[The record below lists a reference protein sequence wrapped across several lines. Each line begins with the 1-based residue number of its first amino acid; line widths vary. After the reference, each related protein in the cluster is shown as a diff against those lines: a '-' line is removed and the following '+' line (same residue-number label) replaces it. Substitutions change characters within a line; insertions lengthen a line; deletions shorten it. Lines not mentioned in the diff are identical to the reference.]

1 MQFKNIQF
9 IWTVILANLVYGAE
23 KLVVSQLNGL
33 FSRADV
39 SWVSNSVFI
48 CGATDYTD
56 FSSSSVLGVFGLN
69 NNVTQNTFNLPPHW
83 SFSVRFDLILS
94 QSLDTN
100 PDDDTIFVKIEGV
113 TDKFQKVSA
122 GGGYKLCT
130 TGTSWGDELVLY
142 YRNFTHNSPST
153 TIKLESKTNEDIT
166 NEGYALK
173 NFYLFVDTCHDTCLT
188 CNGPAANQCLS
199 CPSNSDQSGS
209 TCQCKSGYY
218 AQNNSCIRSCSSGF
232 KQDATGQFCVLD
244 FCDKAKCKSCDNV
257 LDICTDCLS
266 GLFLI
271 DGQCVDEC
279 PSYSTASGSIC
290 EDLKSKTSNGVY
302 LLKSMFDT
310 NFGESEVQGAG
321 ITIEGFQ
328 GFNNKESGA
337 LTTSCGGK
345 SLLGGAYLS
354 SEKAIITS
362 TLYSGLDPHWSVVI
376 GYTLYKIDSWS
387 SESVQLFVDNKS
399 RVSTVRSESD
409 GDSNICGRLS
419 KKDQIIKVSKNITHS
434 SSTLQFNI
442 KSYLRGD
449 SFTKSFGIRE
459 LYILVDYCSSN
470 CKECNA
476 SGCVKCNSTYYLY
489 NSQCILAC
497 PDGYTSDSDNT
508 CQACHSTCLTCSSPS
523 STSCLTC
530 RDNNYLNPD
539 RTCKESCPSQFWG
552 DDSKW
557 QCKQCDAPC
566 YNCQNPG
573 NSNSCTSCS
582 GTLYLLGNQ
591 CSSDCPAHTFKLTQ
605 TFNNICQTCHSS
617 CKTCDGATSNNCLS
631 CEAPDLFYQKGS
643 KTCSDTCQLNQFKNT
658 SNQECTSC
666 HTTCASCSG
675 PQNNQCL
682 SCSGALF
689 LFENQCIPDCP
700 ENYFKNTL
708 NNQCTLCHANCLTCN
723 GSGSNNCLSCSPS
736 SLLDLSSH
744 QCVSECSSNQYSDT
758 ILNQCKQCDST
769 CLTCDGS
776 GINSCLSCLG
786 PNLFYQA
793 DSKSCVTICRPN
805 QFQDAINQLCSS
817 CDPSCKTCSGPSSSN
832 CLTCSRGLI
841 LHDNECINSCPE
853 QFYYDVVNDIC
864 SPCNSKCLTCSGSGS
879 DNCLSCKLNT
889 YLDPSTHRCVEG
901 CNKNQYIDH
910 VSKECKQC
918 DILCKTCYG
927 PDSNNCLSCEGPD
940 LFYQEIFK
948 KCVQDCDKNQYK
960 NEVNQT
966 CSTCDPQC
974 ATCFGPGSNNCLS
987 CPRNLILSLGQCV
1000 EVCPVSY
1007 YKNSDINECL
1017 PCDPTC
1023 QNCDGPLESN
1033 CTECPQGLLLQ
1044 ENKCVSKC
1052 DDSYY
1057 VNPFSSICQKCD
1069 SSCQTCFGPSESECS
1084 SCALDLI
1091 YLNNSCLNECPKNY
1105 FTVQQTDVLEC
1116 FECHRYCQL
1125 GCSGPLKE
1133 DCDQIKYQYQIVI
1146 FIFVAKSILWI
1157 VSSVIGYFLDKR
1169 QSKTFNSIIKSPR
1182 YVSKSEKVSKISLK
1196 QEDDKQ
1202 EDSQQQEEQSQN
1214 IEELQNELE
1223 NQQNQKQNN
1232 LEDVQNLNFLEQIM
1246 QSHITT
1252 KKIKP
1257 RKKFQN
1263 SQRSIQILEYQQTNL
1278 ESNHHSQTKM
1288 SSLCFPT
1295 IGTIQNFNKTNNQQ
1309 VVDNQ
1314 GQDNQS
1320 SQQQAYLANNKFK
1333 FTILGNEWVSLFYF
1347 YDQEVSRVTRAIL
1360 IFLKYQAFFLSSELV
1375 YSVLKTTQEILL
1387 KKSMKFLSVIF
1398 FTLIL
1403 SSSLYIAFW
1412 FAPQLQNLYLQKD
1425 KAWSLYVGLLLIC
1438 DFFILQQVLSFIQYI
1453 FTIKYLNSL
1462 Q

>member
-9 IWTVILANLVYGAE
+9 LLTAILANLVYGAE

-33 FSRADV
+33 FTSGQV
-39 SWVSNSVFI
+39 SWVKNNVFT
-48 CGATDYTD
+48 CGATDFTD
-56 FSSSSVLGVFGLN
+56 FSRSSVLGIFGN
-69 NNVTQNTFNLPPHW
+69 NNNITQNTFNLPPHW
-83 SFSVRFDLILS
+83 SFSVRFDLLLY
-94 QSLDTN
+94 QSLDN
-100 PDDDTIFVKIEGV
+100 NIREQDIIFVKIEGV
-113 TDKFQKVSA
+113 TDKFLKVDA
-122 GGGYKLCT
+122 GGGYKLCAM
-130 TGTSWGDELVLY
+130 GTSWGDELVLY
-142 YRNFTHNSPST
+142 YRNFTHNLSST
-153 TIKLESKTNEDIT
+153 TILLDTNANEDVS
-166 NEGYALK
+166 NE
-173 NFYLFVDTCHDTCLT
+173 
-188 CNGPAANQCLS
+188 AANQCLR
-199 CPSNSDQSGS
+199 CPTNSDQSGS

-218 AQNNSCIRSCSSGF
+218 AQNNSCIEYCQSGF
-232 KQDATGQFCVLD
+232 KQDSTGQFCVLD

-266 GLFLI
+266 GFFLI
-271 DGQCVDEC
+271 DGQCVNEC

-328 GFNNKESGA
+328 GFNDKASGA

-345 SLLGGAYLS
+345 TLLGGAYLS
-354 SEKAIITS
+354 SENAIITS

-387 SESVQLFVDNKS
+387 TESVQLFVDKTS
-399 RVSTVRSESD
+399 IVTTVKNAGD

-419 KKDQIIKVSKNITHS
+419 KNDQIIKVSKNITHS
-434 SSTLQFNI
+434 SSTLQLQI
-442 KSYLRGD
+442 KSNLRGD
-449 SFTKSFGIRE
+449 TFTKSFGIRE

-470 CKECNA
+470 CQECNA

-489 NSQCILAC
+489 NSQCVLAC
-497 PDGYTSDSDNT
+497 PDGYVSDSRNT
-508 CQACHSTCLTCSSPS
+508 CQACHSTCKTCSSPS

-530 RDNNYLNPD
+530 QDNNYLNPD
-539 RTCKESCPSQFWG
+539 GTCKDSCPPQFWG
-552 DDSKW
+552 DNSKW
-557 QCKQCDAPC
+557 QCKPCDASC
-566 YNCQNPG
+566 YYCQNPG

-582 GTLYLLGNQ
+582 GTLYLFGNQ
-591 CSSDCPAHTFKLTQ
+591 CQSDCPANTFKLTQ
-605 TFNNICQTCHSS
+605 MFNNICQTCHLS
-617 CKTCDGATSNNCLS
+617 CKTCDGATSDNCLS
-631 CEAPDLFYQKGS
+631 CEAPNLFYQKGS
-643 KTCSDTCQLNQFKNT
+643 KTCSENCQLNQFKNT

-666 HTTCASCSG
+666 NAS
-675 PQNNQCL
+675 
-682 SCSGALF
+682 
-689 LFENQCIPDCP
+689 
-700 ENYFKNTL
+700 
-708 NNQCTLCHANCLTCN
+708 
-723 GSGSNNCLSCSPS
+723 
-736 SLLDLSSH
+736 
-744 QCVSECSSNQYSDT
+744 
-758 ILNQCKQCDST
+758 
-769 CLTCDGS
+769 
-776 GINSCLSCLG
+776 
-786 PNLFYQA
+786 
-793 DSKSCVTICRPN
+793 
-805 QFQDAINQLCSS
+805 
-817 CDPSCKTCSGPSSSN
+817 
-832 CLTCSRGLI
+832 
-841 LHDNECINSCPE
+841 
-853 QFYYDVVNDIC
+853 
-864 SPCNSKCLTCSGSGS
+864 
-879 DNCLSCKLNT
+879 
-889 YLDPSTHRCVEG
+889 
-901 CNKNQYIDH
+901 
-910 VSKECKQC
+910 
-918 DILCKTCYG
+918 CKTCYG

-987 CPRNLILSLGQCV
+987 CPRNLILILSLGQCV
-1000 EVCPVSY
+1000 EKCPVSY
-1007 YKNSDINECL
+1007 YKNSDINQCL

-1069 SSCQTCFGPSESECS
+1069 SSCKTCFGPSESECS

-1182 YVSKSEKVSKISLK
+1182 YVTKSEKVSKISLK

-1214 IEELQNELE
+1214 IEELQNEQE
-1223 NQQNQKQNN
+1223 NQQNYKLNK
-1232 LEDVQNLNFLEQIM
+1232 LEDGQNLNFLEQIM

-1252 KKIKP
+1252 KKINLKN
-1257 RKKFQN
+1257 KIQN
-1263 SQRSIQILEYQQTNL
+1263 SQRSIQISEYQQTNL
-1278 ESNHHSQTKM
+1278 ESNHRSQTKM

-1295 IGTIQNFNKTNNQQ
+1295 IGTIQNFNKTNNQK

-1314 GQDNQS
+1314 GQDNES

-1347 YDQEVSRVTRAIL
+1347 YDSEVTRVTRAIL

-1375 YSVLKTTQEILL
+1375 YSV
-1387 KKSMKFLSVIF
+1387 
-1398 FTLIL
+1398 
-1403 SSSLYIAFW
+1403 
-1412 FAPQLQNLYLQKD
+1412 N
-1425 KAWSLYVGLLLIC
+1425 
-1438 DFFILQQVLSFIQYI
+1438 FI
-1453 FTIKYLNSL
+1453 
-1462 Q
+1462 